1 MLLAFLLVFLFLL
14 FLLGCLVFGTE
25 DFVRT
30 LTPRPAMSGGKAC
43 RAAVTLFATLGAVHA
58 AGFIA
63 FAFRAKA
70 LNGGWPHVFEF
81 YDRMQPWTS
90 VFEWS
95 FPVLYITGIVAG
107 LLALVA
113 AVPVFAGWFRGAAL
127 AIHRAAAALSASCFL
142 AWFLPILLLPR
153 PALDWWFD

>member
-1 MLLAFLLVFLFLL
+1 MGLLLL
-14 FLLGCLVFGTE
+14 FLLPLFLLGFLVLGTE
-25 DFVRT
+25 EFVRSR
-30 LTPRPAMSGGKAC
+30 TPRPAMSGGKAC
-43 RAAVTLFATLGAVHA
+43 RAAVALFATLGAVHA
-58 AGFIA
+58 VGFIA

-81 YDRMQPWTS
+81 YDRMQPWTD

-95 FPVLYITGIVAG
+95 LPVLFGAGVVAG

-113 AVPVFAGWFRGAAL
+113 TVAVFAGWCRGAAL